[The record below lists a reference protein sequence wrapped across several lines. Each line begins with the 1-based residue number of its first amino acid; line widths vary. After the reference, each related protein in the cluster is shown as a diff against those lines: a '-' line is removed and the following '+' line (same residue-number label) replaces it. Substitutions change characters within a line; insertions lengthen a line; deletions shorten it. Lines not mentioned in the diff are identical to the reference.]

1 MRGALHKD
9 KYYGAINRDGT
20 VRYVIRRYLSDLA
33 EKDIKNIVDS
43 AVREKVELAVKERGF
58 KNLLSEPVW
67 MNREKG
73 IEIKKVRIFT
83 PSVTN
88 PIHLKPLR
96 DESRHPHKRFV
107 NVANDSN
114 YCLCI
119 YEGNITGKKTK
130 HSFKLINLLE
140 AARGHKS
147 GEDLYPLSDQDGLP
161 LKWKLR
167 VGDMVLFYEKTPK
180 ELYECSKEELV
191 KRLYKISGL
200 NRNPSGA
207 GYGVVTLRYHKEARP
222 TSDSATKY
230 ISGTWKE
237 GEIIRPAITQLHTQF
252 NAIVEGEDFILT
264 PTGEIHFLHPLC

>member
-1 MRGALHKD
+1 
-9 KYYGAINRDGT
+9 
-20 VRYVIRRYLSDLA
+20 
-33 EKDIKNIVDS
+33 
-43 AVREKVELAVKERGF
+43 
-58 KNLLSEPVW
+58 

-96 DESRHPHKRFV
+96 DESRHPHKRFLH
-107 NVANDSN
+107 VANDSN

-119 YEGNITGKKTK
+119 YEGNITGKKIK
-130 HSFKLINLLE
+130 RSFRIVNLLE
-140 AARGHKS
+140 AARRHKS
-147 GEDLYPLSDQDGLP
+147 GDDLYQLSDKDGLP

-191 KRLYKISGL
+191 KRLYRVSGL
-200 NRNPSGA
+200 NKNPIGK
-207 GYGVVTLRYHKEARP
+207 GYGMIVLRYHKEARP
-222 TSDSATKY
+222 TTDSAAKN
-230 ISGTWKE
+230 INGAWKSGE
-237 GEIIRPAITQLHTQF
+237 NIRAGIIQYHTQF